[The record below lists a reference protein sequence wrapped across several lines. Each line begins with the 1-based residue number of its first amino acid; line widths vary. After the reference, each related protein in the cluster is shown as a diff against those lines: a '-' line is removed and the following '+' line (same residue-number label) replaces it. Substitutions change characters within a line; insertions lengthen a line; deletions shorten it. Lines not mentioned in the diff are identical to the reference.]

1 VAHPAGDPSAPAGRE
16 PRDALVAEL
25 AELGVRRVHALQ
37 WRDLDD
43 DEAGGSEVHAD
54 EVLRRWAAA
63 GLDVTLRTS
72 AARSQPAEVLR
83 HGYRVVRRGGRHT
96 VFPRAVAAEV
106 LRRTGPRDA
115 LIEIWNGVP
124 WLSPLWCRG
133 PRVTWLHHIHGP
145 MWDQVLPGPLA
156 HLGRFLETDLAPR
169 CYRTTQVVTLAEP
182 SRDEIAS
189 HGVPRAQI
197 HVVPPGVDPVFSA
210 GGPRHPRPLIVSV
223 GRLAPVKRFELLI
236 AAAAEARRTVPDLEL
251 VIVGEGYERPRLE
264 ALCRD
269 LDAERWVSLPG
280 RVPLT
285 ELVALYRRA
294 WVLASASL
302 AEGWGMSLTE
312 GAACGTPAVATAVT
326 GHRHAVQDGVSGI
339 LVEAPAEL
347 GSALGAL
354 LRDDDRRA
362 ALGRG
367 ALAWAAQLTWDRT
380 ADDLLVILRDA
391 ARAHHTASP

>member
-1 VAHPAGDPSAPAGRE
+1 VTHTAGDPRAAAGRE
-16 PRDALVAEL
+16 PRATLVAEL
-25 AELGVRRVHALQ
+25 RELGVRHVHALQ
-37 WRDLDD
+37 WRDLEDH
-43 DEAGGSEVHAD
+43 EAGGSEVHAD

-72 AARSQPAEVLR
+72 AAAGRPPDVVR
-83 HGYRVVRRGGRHT
+83 NGYRVVRRGGRHT
-96 VFPRAVAAEV
+96 VFPRAVAGEV

-156 HLGRFLETDLAPR
+156 RLGRFLETDLAPR

-189 HGVPRAQI
+189 HGVPRRLI
-197 HVVPPGVDPVFSA
+197 HVVPPGVDAVFSP
-210 GGPRHPRPLIVSV
+210 GGPRHPRPLVVSV
-223 GRLAPVKRFELLI
+223 GRLVPVKRFELLI

-251 VIVGEGYERPRLE
+251 VIVGEGYERDRLE
-264 ALCRD
+264 ALRRE
-269 LDAERWVSLPG
+269 LAAEAWVALPG
-280 RVPLT
+280 RVPLSD
-285 ELVALYRRA
+285 LVALYRKS
-294 WVLASASL
+294 WLLASASL

-326 GHRHAVQDGVSGI
+326 GHRHAVQDGASGV
-339 LVEAPAEL
+339 LVEDPVDL
-347 GSALGAL
+347 GGAL
-354 LRDDDRRA
+354 AALLLDDDRRA

-367 ALAWAAQLTWDRT
+367 ALRWAAQLTWDRT
-380 ADDLLVILRDA
+380 ADALLAILLDVTRSRGDA
-391 ARAHHTASP
+391 